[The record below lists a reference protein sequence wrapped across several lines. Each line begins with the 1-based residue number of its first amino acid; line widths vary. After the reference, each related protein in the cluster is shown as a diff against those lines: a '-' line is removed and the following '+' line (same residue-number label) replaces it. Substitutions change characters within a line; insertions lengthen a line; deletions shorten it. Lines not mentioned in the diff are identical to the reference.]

1 MMIPTLLVNDL
12 DLIKTICVKDFDHFS
27 NHRTFVPEDVDPL
40 FGKNLFALKD
50 QRWREMRAIL
60 SPSFTSS
67 KMRGMFTLMSDCA
80 EKWVDFFMN
89 KNQDVIELD
98 MKDSLTR
105 YTNDVIATCA
115 FGIEVDSLNN
125 PDNNFYVM
133 GRKATDLTSLRR
145 KLKLMG
151 YLIIPWLYK
160 LLKVTFLED
169 DVKEFF
175 YNLVDDTI
183 RVREEKGIVRP
194 DMIHLMM
201 EAKKGKASKTEG
213 DEKVMDTG
221 FATAQESNISRGT
234 PSAPVKIT
242 NQDIASQVMIFF
254 FGGFDSTSSA
264 MCFVAHELV
273 ENPDV
278 QSRLRDEIMET
289 RAQYHGKLSYEAL
302 LKMKYMDMV
311 ISATTTPWLIILLAF
326 TDRVCNKPYTIQPT
340 KPGEKPVQL
349 SVGQNIIVPIYG
361 LHHYY
366 KYWPHPERFDPERFS
381 DENKDKIL
389 PYTYLPFGVGPRN
402 CIGSRFALLE
412 LKALFFHMLS
422 RFELVPTD
430 KTQIPLKLCKTSIN
444 PMAEMGFWMGLKKL
458 EN

>member
-1 MMIPTLLVNDL
+1 
-12 DLIKTICVKDFDHFS
+12 
-27 NHRTFVPEDVDPL
+27 
-40 FGKNLFALKD
+40 
-50 QRWREMRAIL
+50 
-60 SPSFTSS
+60 
-67 KMRGMFTLMSDCA
+67 
-80 EKWVDFFMN
+80 
-89 KNQDVIELD
+89 

-213 DEKVMDTG
+213 FKST
-221 FATAQESNISRGT
+221 ATSVAGT

-311 ISATTTPWLIILLAF
+311 ISGRKEKKRKMASAVLITF
-326 TDRVCNKPYTIQPT
+326 
-340 KPGEKPVQL
+340 
-349 SVGQNIIVPIYG
+349 II
-361 LHHYY
+361 
-366 KYWPHPERFDPERFS
+366 
-381 DENKDKIL
+381 
-389 PYTYLPFGVGPRN
+389 
-402 CIGSRFALLE
+402 C
-412 LKALFFHMLS
+412 
-422 RFELVPTD
+422 
-430 KTQIPLKLCKTSIN
+430 
-444 PMAEMGFWMGLKKL
+444 
-458 EN
+458 